1 MKSLKPE
8 NLLIDSEGYPKLVDF
23 GLSIDE
29 DSAHVQSKAPK
40 NYFVGTLDYSA
51 PEIFKRQKYS
61 AEQDVWALGCLIY
74 EMVVGVSPFA
84 SRDPRKVV

>member
-1 MKSLKPE
+1 MKPE
-8 NLLIDSEGYPKLVDF
+8 NLLIDAQGYPKLVDF

-29 DSAHVQSKAPK
+29 ESANAQTQAPK
-40 NYFVGTLDYSA
+40 NYFIGTLEYSA

-61 AEQDVWALGCLIY
+61 AEQDMWALGCLIY

-84 SRDPRKVV
+84 SKDPRKVV